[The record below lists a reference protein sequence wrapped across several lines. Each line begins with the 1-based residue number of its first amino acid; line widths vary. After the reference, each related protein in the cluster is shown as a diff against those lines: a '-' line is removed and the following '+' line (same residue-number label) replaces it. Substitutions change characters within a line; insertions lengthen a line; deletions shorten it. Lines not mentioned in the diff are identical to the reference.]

1 MKREYLKQL
10 AIEAGFD
17 VAGVQG
23 FLVATGLEGTQDHK
37 LRKLISLVEQATLE
51 RAAKVCDHCVA
62 ISGASLASANECH
75 DEDAAIEISCERAAY
90 ADSAKRIRALK
101 DCHD

>member
-1 MKREYLKQL
+1 MKREDLKQM

-51 RAAKVCDHCVA
+51 RAAKVCEE
-62 ISGASLASANECH
+62 ISDEYARTESLRYPELKTDAETGASDC
-75 DEDAAIEISCERAAY
+75 EDA
-90 ADSAKRIRALK
+90 IRALK
-101 DCHD
+101 DSHE